1 MLWPII
7 GFVSVESAGMRK
19 FLCSRY
25 SSCSKGCASS
35 VDEASE
41 SEPGNGYVDDATVIR
56 SGDSVTM
63 CELTG
68 YRIVRDA
75 VPGEPSQ

>member
-1 MLWPII
+1 
-7 GFVSVESAGMRK
+7 
-19 FLCSRY
+19 
-25 SSCSKGCASS
+25 